1 MRRLLI
7 LLVGSLLAGAFSLWF
22 LQQESGYILFSFNQ
36 TTVEMTIWVGLFLYF
51 LSTSVIIWLF
61 LTGKW
66 LLAAGG
72 FKQWWVRRDSQRYVN
87 KTMQGLVLFADE
99 DWQKATDILAD
110 SALKSTMPDVNLLFA
125 AKAAAE
131 NHQLQKAEELLIR
144 LKTDYPNANL
154 LVDKTFAQMLV
165 RERKYD
171 QALDILQPLNI
182 KKPSDSGVLRLLVEI
197 YSVTENWS
205 KLKNLLAD
213 VRRFKAINKID
224 LDALELEV
232 YIKFFQK
239 FQLTAGFTDQEQRD
253 QIGDLWELIPRKLRV
268 NTDLLCAYF
277 DVLQQVNEQDKLA
290 DLLCKSIANQWNI
303 ELVRRL
309 GEITTKIP
317 EKYLMTVEKWIL
329 HHPQDAILLTT
340 AGNICCQLQF
350 WGKAQSYFSS
360 AMALQA
366 TPGLYLKLAD
376 VLTQMGDFMGS
387 QTMCREGLLLA
398 NNKS

>member
-72 FKQWWVRRDSQRYVN
+72 FKQWWVRRDNQRYVN

-197 YSVTENWS
+197 
-205 KLKNLLAD
+205 
-213 VRRFKAINKID
+213 
-224 LDALELEV
+224 
-232 YIKFFQK
+232 
-239 FQLTAGFTDQEQRD
+239 
-253 QIGDLWELIPRKLRV
+253 
-268 NTDLLCAYF
+268 
-277 DVLQQVNEQDKLA
+277 
-290 DLLCKSIANQWNI
+290 
-303 ELVRRL
+303 
-309 GEITTKIP
+309 
-317 EKYLMTVEKWIL
+317 
-329 HHPQDAILLTT
+329 
-340 AGNICCQLQF
+340 
-350 WGKAQSYFSS
+350 
-360 AMALQA
+360 
-366 TPGLYLKLAD
+366 
-376 VLTQMGDFMGS
+376 
-387 QTMCREGLLLA
+387 
-398 NNKS
+398 

>member
-1 MRRLLI
+1 MRRFLVLV
-7 LLVGSLLAGAFSLWF
+7 VGSLLLGASSLWF

-36 TTVEMTIWVGLFLYF
+36 TTVEMTIWVGLSLY
-51 LSTSVIIWLF
+51 LISTSVIIWLF

-72 FKQWWVRRDSQRYVN
+72 FKQWWMRRNSQRYVN
-87 KTMQGLVLFADE
+87 QTMHGLVLFADE

-110 SALKSTMPDVNLLFA
+110 SALKSNMPDVNLLFA

-131 NHQLQKAEELLIR
+131 SHQLQKAEELLVR

-165 RERKYD
+165 REGKYD
-171 QALDILQPLNI
+171 QALDILQPLSI
-182 KKPSDSGVLRLLVEI
+182 ERPSDSGVLRLLVEI
-197 YSVTENWS
+197 YHLTENWS
-205 KLKNLLAD
+205 KLQNLLSD
-213 VRRFKAINKID
+213 VRRFQAINKID
-224 LDALELEV
+224 LDTLELEV
-232 YIKFFQK
+232 YVKLFQK
-239 FQLTAGFTDQEQRD
+239 FQLTAGFTDQEKRD
-253 QIGDLWELIPRKLRV
+253 QVGDLWELIPRKLRQ

-277 DVLQQVNEQDKLA
+277 DALQQVNQQDKLA
-290 DLLCKSIANQWNI
+290 DLLCKSIASQWNI

-309 GEITTKIP
+309 GETTTKIP
-317 EKYLMTVEKWIL
+317 EKYLMTVEKWIP
-329 HHPQDAILLTT
+329 HHPHDTILLTT

-350 WGKAQSYFSS
+350 WGKAHSYFSS

-366 TPGLYLKLAD
+366 TPDLYLKLAD

-387 QTMCREGLLLA
+387 QAMCREGLLLA
-398 NNKS
+398 NRKR